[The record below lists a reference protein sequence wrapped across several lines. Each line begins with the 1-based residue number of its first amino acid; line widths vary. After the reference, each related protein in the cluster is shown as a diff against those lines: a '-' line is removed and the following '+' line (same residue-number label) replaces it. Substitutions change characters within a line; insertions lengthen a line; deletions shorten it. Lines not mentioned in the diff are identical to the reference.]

1 MSHVNWESA
10 AKDRAAYKI
19 ADAFDREVLGYL
31 SGFYEAT
38 PGSGTWTARSSADG
52 TKSESS
58 ADADELL
65 SIHKLARNTFV
76 SGGSSSDSVAV
87 GVSGTYD
94 ATPLAVLSRI
104 GRLFDQQNVDPDGRW
119 VVVDPVFQEILRDE
133 NSKFMDRF
141 YQEGEQLSNGL
152 IASNKVRGFRV
163 YTSNNLPSAGTG
175 PGTAD
180 NNGSSSNYG
189 VIVAGHDSAVAT
201 AERLKNTESFRSEMS
216 FSDIVRGMHMYGR
229 KILRPQALARVI
241 YNVNA

>member
-1 MSHVNWESA
+1 
-10 AKDRAAYKI
+10 
-19 ADAFDREVLGYL
+19 
-31 SGFYEAT
+31 
-38 PGSGTWTARSSADG
+38 
-52 TKSESS
+52 
-58 ADADELL
+58 
-65 SIHKLARNTFV
+65 
-76 SGGSSSDSVAV
+76 
-87 GVSGTYD
+87 
-94 ATPLAVLSRI
+94 
-104 GRLFDQQNVDPDGRW
+104 
-119 VVVDPVFQEILRDE
+119 
-133 NSKFMDRF
+133 MDRF